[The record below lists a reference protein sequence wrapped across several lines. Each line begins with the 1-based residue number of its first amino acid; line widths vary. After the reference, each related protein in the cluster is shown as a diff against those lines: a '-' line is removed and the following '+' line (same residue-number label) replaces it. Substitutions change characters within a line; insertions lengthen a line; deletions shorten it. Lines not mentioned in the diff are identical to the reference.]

1 MPHKTQ
7 TADKVARD
15 LRPAPTSRRRL
26 AWTSRLLIVLV
37 PCAMALLGWFA
48 MDRAGSLAPRGS
60 GWYLLLA
67 FTALQAS
74 ILCFAVRLHFSLRAF
89 GIDLSARAASIIALQ
104 SLFYFFIPL
113 SIGTD
118 AARWLKIRNRI
129 PDISRMTV
137 LTAVLFDRGTAA
149 VACVVIAASTLPLI
163 PSIRIDIATV
173 GELASSW
180 WVAILAFLAGAA
192 LVTMFQVARRR
203 FPNLL
208 PLTFQRRFLLN
219 MVACLGL
226 SLLTQGFMILTV
238 WSGLQWLGVLIKPA
252 AISLGVTGAAIAQ
265 VIPLS
270 VAGAGPGEVT
280 AGVLL
285 TRTGAST
292 DEAVLVATLV
302 YFCKLIGGI
311 EGGLLE
317 WPPISRRLHA

>member
-1 MPHKTQ
+1 MG
-7 TADKVARD
+7 
-15 LRPAPTSRRRL
+15 
-26 AWTSRLLIVLV
+26 LL
-37 PCAMALLGWFA
+37 CWFA
-48 MDRAGSLAPRGS
+48 MDRADSLAPRGS

-67 FTALQAS
+67 LVALQAS

-129 PDISRMTV
+129 PDVSRMTV

-149 VACVVIAASTLPLI
+149 VACVFIAAFTLPLI
-163 PSIRIDIATV
+163 PSIHIDIPTV
-173 GELASSW
+173 GGLASSW
-180 WVAILAFLAGAA
+180 WLAVLATLAGAA
-192 LVTMFQVARRR
+192 LVMLFQVARRR

-208 PLTFQRRFLLN
+208 ALILKRRFLLN
-219 MVACLGL
+219 MVTCLGL
-226 SLLTQGFMILTV
+226 SLLTQGFTILTV
-238 WSGLQWLGVLIKPA
+238 WSGLLWLGVLIKPA
-252 AISLGVTGAAIAQ
+252 AISIGVTGAAIAQ

-280 AGVLL
+280 AGLLL
-285 TRTGAST
+285 TSTGAST
-292 DEAVLVATLV
+292 DAAILLATVV